1 MEKTLN
7 EQVNELLAQ
16 VEKTIV
22 TAIQNGAKIEKKGSS
37 NIMIDDLL
45 IYKSYDEPARIFH
58 CTYFNNPCITGLFRP
73 SLEQLK
79 AKQEELYKQIKDI
92 NIQIAERDEQ

>member
-7 EQVNELLAQ
+7 EQVSELLAQ
-16 VEKTIV
+16 VENTIV
-22 TAIQNGAKIEKKGSS
+22 AAIQNGAEIKKVGSS

-58 CTYFNNPCITGLFRP
+58 CTYFTNSYITGLFRP

-79 AKQEELYKQIKDI
+79 AKQKELYEQIKDI
-92 NIQIAERDEQ
+92 NIQIAERDE